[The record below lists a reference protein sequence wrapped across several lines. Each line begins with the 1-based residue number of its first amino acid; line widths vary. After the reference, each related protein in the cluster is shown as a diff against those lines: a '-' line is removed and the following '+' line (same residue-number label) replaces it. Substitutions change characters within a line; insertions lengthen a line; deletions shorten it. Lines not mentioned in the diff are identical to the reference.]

1 MKPLLAMTALL
12 ALVGCSSVGIS
23 GTAKPTDNIG
33 VSLGTLLTPSGVSNS
48 GSVSVKLF

>member
-1 MKPLLAMTALL
+1 MIRSFIIALL
-12 ALVGCSSVGIS
+12 FSVTACNSIGIS

-33 VSLGTLLTPSGVSNS
+33 VSLGSVLTPGGVQNS